1 MATFTIDRS
10 YVMGILVKLVY
21 RVNAMANK
29 LNFTGSYEQR
39 ALIAYTRSDG
49 HEKAIQV
56 CKFFKKKYQGR
67 LYLVLTNMV
76 RGIMATYRIQND
88 GSLRRMIRTPKQ
100 VIDSVPN
107 LNEYDIME
115 IMNMMEPY
123 AEALGMMTGDE

>member
-1 MATFTIDRS
+1 MAD
-10 YVMGILVKLVY
+10 KLS
-21 RVNAMANK
+21 
-29 LNFTGSYEQR
+29 FTGSYEQR

-88 GSLRRMIRTPKQ
+88 GSLRRMISTPKQ
-100 VIDSVPN
+100 VVESVPT
-107 LNEYDIME
+107 LNQYDIME
-115 IMNMMEPY
+115 VWDMMGPY
-123 AEALGMMTGDE
+123 AEALGMMSKDE